1 MSFNIPEFS
10 VAEFSRTIKRLVE
23 DAFGYVRIKGEVS
36 GFKRAASGH
45 LYFTLKEGES
55 TLSAVCFRNMAQAID
70 FEVADGLQLV
80 ASGRI
85 TTFDGRSNYQIIVE
99 KLEVAGIGA
108 IMEMIEKRRQR
119 LLEEGLFDEAHKKK
133 IPFFPKKIAVITSP
147 TGAVIEDIKHRIEA
161 RCPTHVM
168 LYPASVQGQKAA
180 QEIMAGIRFFNN
192 LAATKKPDVLIIA
205 RGGGSFEDLLCF
217 NDEDLVR
224 AVFKSEIPVISA
236 IGHETD
242 VTLIDYVS
250 DLRAPTPT
258 AAAELVTPVLLQ
270 LQNQLNFAQEKLE
283 NLPKN
288 FLAQRFLQ
296 LSNLQ
301 RYMIS
306 PAKIVQQMQEKFL
319 TLTKNFTI
327 FSTEI
332 LAKKNQQLAVL
343 KISNDLLLEKISSEN
358 KKVESAIR
366 SVKSQLNEFLN
377 KEEKHLQSLEKLL
390 ISNHYREILKRGFCV
405 IKDEKNY
412 LISSVQQVSIKQ
424 NLTIE
429 MYDGAL
435 QAEALSNAKFL
446 NS

>member
-1 MSFNIPEFS
+1 VSFNIPEFS

-85 TTFDGRSNYQIIVE
+85 TTFDGRSNYQIIIE

-119 LLEEGLFDEAHKKK
+119 LLAEGLFDEIHKKK

-161 RCPTHVM
+161 RCPAHVM

-180 QEIMAGIRFFNN
+180 QEIIAGIRFFNN
-192 LAATKKPDVLIIA
+192 LSAVKKPDVLIIA

-224 AVFKSEIPVISA
+224 AVSKSEIPVISA
-236 IGHETD
+236 VGHETD
-242 VTLIDYVS
+242 VTLIDYVA

-258 AAAELVTPVLLQ
+258 AAAELATPVLAQ
-270 LQNQLNFAQEKLE
+270 LQDKLNFAQEKLE

-288 FLAQRFLQ
+288 FLAQRLLQ
-296 LSNLQ
+296 LNNLQ

-306 PAKIVQQMQEKFL
+306 PAKIVEQMQEKFL
-319 TLTKNFTI
+319 TLTKNFT
-327 FSTEI
+327 FFPAEI

-343 KISNDLLLEKISSEN
+343 KISNDLLLQKISDES
-358 KKVESAIR
+358 KKIESAINAL
-366 SVKSQLNEFLN
+366 KSRLNDFLT
-377 KEEKHLQSLEKLL
+377 KEEKHLKSLEKLL
-390 ISNHYREILKRGFCV
+390 ISNHYHEILKRGFCV
-405 IKDEKNY
+405 IKDEKNH
-412 LISSVQQVSIKQ
+412 LISSVLQVCAKQ

-429 MYDGAL
+429 MHDGSL
-435 QAEALSNAKFL
+435 QAEASSNAKFL